1 MKYKVEVIIDRPREE
16 MLVLFQDVTFMKKWQ
31 PGFQSLEVLE
41 GEPGEV
47 GSKSRLTYLSKGK
60 PSEIIETI
68 VEKDLPDRFDFLY
81 EAKGVKNW
89 AKNRFVDQGDRVLWI
104 AEHEFRFS
112 GVMKAMGLT
121 AYEEYDLK
129 GKSYAGFTAEVAGV
143 NTTKDLKDAIAKK
156 YKISIDSPAIKSL
169 AFLVNS
175 IV

>member
-31 PGFQSLEVLE
+31 QGFQSLEVLE

-112 GVMKAMGLT
+112 GVMKAMGLM
-121 AYEEYDLK
+121 K
-129 GKSYAGFTAEVAGV
+129 GMFVNQTMKDMNTFKSFAEMESNKERSQV
-143 NTTKDLKDAIAKK
+143 
-156 YKISIDSPAIKSL
+156 
-169 AFLVNS
+169 
-175 IV
+175 